1 MEDDFCSQ
9 LVFPWLLGF
18 GLAEGCDS
26 SASQIPGCV
35 TPCSSSPARAQL
47 PAPPKCF
54 PGENDPEIGYYLA
67 MKPQPCR
74 WSPPRKPSLALD
86 GILGGAPDIW
96 AGLGSLSQDNC
107 APHGRGN
114 VLSPSPLIIPGIVVI
129 SWQFFSLGDGTRLG
143 WVSAVISS
151 PLCSR
156 SPGDE
161 RDLLPGFADLWE
173 RDKIGD
179 KSTFSCSGLLE
190 AFSRGENC
198 WIAAFANSFC
208 FSGTVTPK
216 NNQGDQCRSP
226 MGGAEL
232 QKLGCCVSQEHF
244 LQDLSCPGP
253 CSSCLCLGVWVGACK
268 GIHWNCSWICLPGGS
283 EGLWDQTGIQKS
295 SFQSPLASW
304 GKSLKLPKPALPPC
318 LIFPSPFPCS
328 ACLDGEIS
336 EFRAVCGF
344 P

>member
-1 MEDDFCSQ
+1 MIFCSQ

-35 TPCSSSPARAQL
+35 TSCSSSPARAQL

-129 SWQFFSLGDGTRLG
+129 SWQFLSLGDGTRLG

-179 KSTFSCSGLLE
+179 KSTFCCSGLLE

-208 FSGTVTPK
+208 FSRAVTPK
-216 NNQGDQCRSP
+216 NNEGDQCRSP

-232 QKLGCCVSQEHF
+232 QKLGYCVSQEHF

-253 CSSCLCLGVWVGACK
+253 CSSCLCCCLGWCLQRDPLELQLDLPSCRNSSRAVK
-268 GIHWNCSWICLPGGS
+268 GFGIKPGS
-283 EGLWDQTGIQKS
+283 RNPP
-295 SFQSPLASW
+295 FSP
-304 GKSLKLPKPALPPC
+304 
-318 LIFPSPFPCS
+318 PSPAGENPSSSRSLPSLPASFPPH
-328 ACLDGEIS
+328 L
-336 EFRAVCGF
+336 F
-344 P
+344 PVLLV